1 MYEVGRESVKE
12 HPSSLLMVVCYYYN
26 GGAAQ
31 VEVEPTVVVRR
42 TPQKEDFTHEGVL
55 DKRAFAAAV
64 RTALQERATDG
75 PGSGDGMRVSRVHTA
90 IARFLQQRITEAS
103 VADAMHLMPDDVPWN
118 RQPAWKWRLWNRYW
132 SGASDERDAE
142 HKRMMARR

>member
-12 HPSSLLMVVCYYYN
+12 HPSSLLMVVCYYWN
-26 GGAAQ
+26 GGEQ
-31 VEVEPTVVVRR
+31 TTTVEPVAATR
-42 TPQKEDFTHEGVL
+42 TPRKEDFTHDGVV
-55 DKRAFAAAV
+55 DQKAFLTAL
-64 RTALQERATDG
+64 RTVLQERKVDG
-75 PGSGDGMRVSRVHTA
+75 AGSGDGVRISRVHMK
-90 IARFLQQRITEAS
+90 IASFLQQRITEAS